1 MVTGFKLILNGFS
14 HVHVASVPMAVTS
27 GIYWGYFQG
36 SARQEQNWKGASAG
50 DGVCHNLELSPF
62 LA

>member
-1 MVTGFKLILNGFS
+1 MSQVVTGFKLILNDFS

-36 SARQEQNWKGASAG
+36 SARQAGAK
-50 DGVCHNLELSPF
+50 LERS
-62 LA
+62 